1 MIQSRKWEKLR
12 DKVGP
17 IVVVS
22 VHHTGT
28 NLVYDQI
35 LRAFRPRAP
44 GEAYFQRGRPHGK
57 LRIHC
62 EGKLADT
69 LRKFLHF
76 PLVVP
81 IRHPEVVF
89 RSWKAR
95 AKSVNA
101 LMMQYELLKGLV
113 DPVGPFYLPIDAP
126 DRDKYL
132 EHLSKLTG
140 KHIHSRWP
148 VVSSCGK
155 TADLNAN
162 EIEMVRSV
170 MSDGF
175 FDPFYGSD

>member
-1 MIQSRKWEKLR
+1 MTQWNKWERLR
-12 DKVGP
+12 GKVGP

-35 LRAFRPRAP
+35 LRAFRPRA
-44 GEAYFQRGRPHGK
+44 GGAEYFERGMPHGK

-62 EGKLADT
+62 EGRFVET
-69 LRKFLHF
+69 LERFLPF
-76 PLVVP
+76 PIVVP
-81 IRHPEVVF
+81 MRHPEAVF
-89 RSWKAR
+89 RSWKSR

-101 LMMQYELLKGLV
+101 LMMQYEMLKAFIA
-113 DPVGPFYLPIDAP
+113 PAEPFYLPIDTP
-126 DRDKYL
+126 DRDEYL
-132 EHLSKLTG
+132 DKLSKLTG

-155 TADLNAN
+155 TAELNDN
-162 EIEMVRSV
+162 EMNMVRSV

-175 FDPFYGSD
+175 FDPFYGSA